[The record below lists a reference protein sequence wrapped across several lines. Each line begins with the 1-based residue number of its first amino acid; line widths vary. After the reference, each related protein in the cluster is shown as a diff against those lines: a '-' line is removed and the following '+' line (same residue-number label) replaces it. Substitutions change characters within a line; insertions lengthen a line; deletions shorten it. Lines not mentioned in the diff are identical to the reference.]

1 MSRLETHLDT
11 ASKFREGAE
20 RATSPEVQVESWFL
34 AAYHLIEACAAK
46 QRIHIQKHTRVPEEL
61 KRNPEILGDKTA
73 EVSEA
78 FQYLD
83 GEARAKFV
91 YGASGTEEELA
102 RAQAS
107 FGTVRRLCEE
117 VLG

>member
-1 MSRLETHLDT
+1 MSRLETHLDK
-11 ASKFREGAE
+11 ARKFQEGAE

-46 QRIHIQKHTRVPEEL
+46 HRVHIQKHQRVPEEL
-61 KRNPEILGDKTA
+61 KRNPGIFGNRTA
-73 EVSEA
+73 EISEA

-91 YGASGTEEELA
+91 YGASGTDEELA
-102 RAQAS
+102 RTRAS
-107 FGTVRRLCEE
+107 FETIRRRCEE

>member
-1 MSRLETHLDT
+1 MSRLETHLDK
-11 ASKFREGAE
+11 ARKFQEGAE

-46 QRIHIQKHTRVPEEL
+46 HRVHIQKHQRVPEEL
-61 KRNPEILGDKTA
+61 KRNPGIFGNRTA
-73 EVSEA
+73 EISEA

-91 YGASGTEEELA
+91 YGASGTDEELG
-102 RAQAS
+102 RTRAS
-107 FGTVRRLCEE
+107 FETIRRRREE